1 MMICH
6 DVLYNCVHS
15 SFAFSPPTHAR
26 SHTHSKTEYISME
39 IMNEHGIATP
49 MNFVANTPE
58 EAEEIYTTKMNTREF
73 CCQIVASSDVPSN

>member
-1 MMICH
+1 MMYISACTH
-6 DVLYNCVHS
+6 LLLSRH
-15 SFAFSPPTHAR
+15 PT
-26 SHTHSKTEYISME
+26 THPRTNAYTLRSKTEYISME

-73 CCQIVASSDVPSN
+73 SCPIVASSDVPSN

>member
-1 MMICH
+1 M
-6 DVLYNCVHS
+6 
-15 SFAFSPPTHAR
+15 
-26 SHTHSKTEYISME
+26 HTTLKTEYISME

-73 CCQIVASSDVPSN
+73 DAR